1 LVSRIGEGVA
11 AVEVSVTPT
20 SRSAM
25 SLSLAIVLNVFLC
38 LSLLTGL
45 ARVMALASRL
55 TPHVPA
61 ERASTTVPAPAPVAV
76 TVAEALSDLA
86 TPLAAVRDTTEIAT
100 AA

>member
-1 LVSRIGEGVA
+1 
-11 AVEVSVTPT
+11 
-20 SRSAM
+20 M
-25 SLSLAIVLNVFLC
+25 SLSLAIFLNVILC

-61 ERASTTVPAPAPVAV
+61 ERAASAVQAPVAV
-76 TVAEALSDLA
+76 TVAEALSDIA
-86 TPLAAVRDTTEIAT
+86 RPPAAVRDAAEIAT

>member
-1 LVSRIGEGVA
+1 
-11 AVEVSVTPT
+11 
-20 SRSAM
+20 M
-25 SLSLAIVLNVFLC
+25 SLSLAIFLNVFLC

-61 ERASTTVPAPAPVAV
+61 ERAATAVQAPVAMAV

-86 TPLAAVRDTTEIAT
+86 TPPAAVRDATEIAT